1 MYRNTYAEINIDNLQ
16 NNVKQIIKKYPEYD
30 YYFGV
35 VKGNAYGHSDKL
47 FCDFFVRRSN

>member
-1 MYRNTYAEINIDNLQ
+1 MYRNAYAEINIDNLQ

-35 VKGNAYGHSDKL
+35 VREMHMDIVIKYVNI
-47 FCDFFVRRSN
+47 